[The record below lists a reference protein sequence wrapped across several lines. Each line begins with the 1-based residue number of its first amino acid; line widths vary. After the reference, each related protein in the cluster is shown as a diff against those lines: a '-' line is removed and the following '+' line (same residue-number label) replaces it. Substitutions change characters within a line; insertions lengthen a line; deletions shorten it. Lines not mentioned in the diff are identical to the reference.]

1 MKKFSLVKSFTLSS
15 LFTFILVGIFLALG
29 ISEHITNQYQK
40 QLISEAQ
47 IAVDEITE
55 NILSESEFNTKITE
69 KQKLSIEE
77 SIKKTLNLFTPRS
90 FTFYNNTKQIILSNR
105 LPEEVVQGEELIGI
119 DKILMNEAT
128 YYISK
133 VYTVDDLNKT
143 KVFDVYIPVRNL
155 DMITGVFVFQI
166 PEVFIS
172 YHVNMLVKQIVL
184 TMIGG
189 LSILFLLL
197 TRQLHSASKTL
208 IEQNNELIK
217 QKAEIENAFKM
228 LTDSY
233 RNTIIA
239 LSNAV
244 DARDSYTAGHSERVA
259 KISLLIGNQLGI
271 KEEDLKILEYAALFH
286 DIGKI
291 GIPDYILLKNSKL
304 TEAEFAVI
312 KNHPDMGVNILK
324 SIRFLDKTL
333 PIIKHHHERYIGGG
347 YPDNLT
353 GNEIPFSSRIIS
365 LADTYDAM
373 TTNRPYRKKFTHEA
387 AVKEILRNRQVQFD
401 GVIVDAFMSIEK
413 NIGLL
418 GASEADVKIKVQ

>member
-15 LFTFILVGIFLALG
+15 FFTFIVAGIFLTLG

-40 QLISEAQ
+40 QLISVAQ

-77 SIKKTLNLFTPRS
+77 SINKSLNLFTPRS

-133 VYTVDDLNKT
+133 VYTVDDINKT
-143 KVFDVYIPVRNL
+143 KVFDVYIPVVNL
-155 DMITGVFVFQI
+155 DIITGVFVFQI
-166 PEVFIS
+166 PEVYIS

-353 GNEIPFSSRIIS
+353 RDEIPFSSRIIS

-401 GVIVDAFMSIEK
+401 AVIVDAFMSIEK

-418 GASEADVKIKVQ
+418 GTSDADVKIEVQ